1 MYGKFLYLHHTS
13 ANMIKYIFKRIL
25 NMIPVILGVT
35 LLVFLI
41 MDLAPGDPVLLILGD
56 NATEEARIAK
66 TAELGLDK
74 PLIIR
79 YFNYVA
85 NFFKGDMGKSY
96 ITNRSVSEEVFA
108 RFPNT
113 LKLSLVAS
121 AASIAI
127 AIPLGVIAAVKQNSI
142 FDNVSM
148 VLSMIGNSMPAFW
161 LGLVLVIIF
170 ALNMRLFPV
179 QGANAGWK
187 SYVLPSIAIGLMN
200 MAAVARTTRSS
211 MLETIRQDY
220 IRTAKSKGISKYKVI
235 MQHAFINALIP
246 TLTVIGVQL
255 GNLLGG
261 AVITET
267 VFAWPGI
274 GRLMVQSVSSRDVP
288 MILGCVIT
296 LSICYSAVNLI
307 VDLLYGFVDPR
318 VRSMYT

>member
-13 ANMIKYIFKRIL
+13 TNMIKYIFKRIL

-56 NATEEARIAK
+56 NATEEARVAK
-66 TAELGLDK
+66 TAELGLDR
-74 PLIIR
+74 PLVVR
-79 YFNYVA
+79 YFNYVV

-148 VLSMIGNSMPAFW
+148 VLSMIGNAMPAFW
-161 LGLVLVIIF
+161 LGLVLVIVF

-296 LSICYSAVNLI
+296 LSICYSVVNLI

>member
-1 MYGKFLYLHHTS
+1 MVNFLNLHHTS
-13 ANMIKYIFKRIL
+13 TNMIKYIFKRIL

-41 MDLAPGDPVLLILGD
+41 MDLAHGDPVLLILGD

-74 PLIIR
+74 PLVVR
-79 YFNYVA
+79 YINYVV

-121 AASIAI
+121 VASIVI

-161 LGLVLVIIF
+161 LGLVLVIVF

-296 LSICYSAVNLI
+296 LSICYSVVNLI

>member
-1 MYGKFLYLHHTS
+1 
-13 ANMIKYIFKRIL
+13 MIKYIIKRIL

-35 LLVFLI
+35 LLVFII

-56 NATEEARIAK
+56 NATPEARIEK

-74 PLIIR
+74 PLLVR
-79 YFNYVA
+79 YFKYVFD
-85 NFFKGDMGKSY
+85 FFRGDMGVSY
-96 ITNRSVSEEVFA
+96 ISRRSVSEEVMS

-113 LKLSLVAS
+113 LRLSLVA
-121 AASIAI
+121 AAVSIAM
-127 AIPLGVIAAVKQNSI
+127 AIPLGIIAAVKQNSA

-148 VLSMIGNSMPAFW
+148 VFSIVGNSMPAFW
-161 LGLVLVIIF
+161 LGLVLVLFF
-170 ALNMRLFPV
+170 ALKLGWFPV

-187 SYVLPSIAIGLMN
+187 SYVLPSVAIGLMN

-220 IRTAKSKGISKYKVI
+220 IRTAKAKGISKNRVI
-235 MQHAFINALIP
+235 MRHAFVNALIP
-246 TLTVIGVQL
+246 TITVVGVQL

-274 GRLMVQSVSSRDVP
+274 GRLMVQSVSARDVP

-296 LSICYSAVNLI
+296 LSICYSVVNLI
-307 VDLLYGFVDPR
+307 VDLLYGFIDPR
-318 VRSMYT
+318 VRSMYS

>member
-1 MYGKFLYLHHTS
+1 MT
-13 ANMIKYIFKRIL
+13 KYIIKRIL

-35 LLVFLI
+35 LLVFFI

-56 NATEEARIAK
+56 NATDEAIVQK
-66 TAELGLDK
+66 TVELGLDK
-74 PLIIR
+74 NLLHR
-79 YFNYVA
+79 YGDYVF
-85 NFFKGDMGKSY
+85 NFFRGDMGASY
-96 ITNRSVSEEVFA
+96 ITGRSVTEEVLS

-121 AASIAI
+121 VFSIAI
-127 AIPLGVIAAVKQNSI
+127 AIPLGVIASIKQNSI
-142 FDNVSM
+142 FDNFTM
-148 VLSMIGNSMPAFW
+148 VVSMIGNSMPAFW
-161 LGLVLVIIF
+161 LGLVLILF
-170 ALNMRLFPV
+170 FSLRLGWFPV

-211 MLETIRQDY
+211 MLEVIRQDY
-220 IRTAKSKGISKYKVI
+220 IRMAKSKGISKKDVVLK
-235 MQHAFINALIP
+235 HAFMNALIP
-246 TLTVIGVQL
+246 TLTIIGVQI

-274 GRLMVQSVSSRDVP
+274 GRLMVQSVSARDVP

-296 LSICYSAVNLI
+296 LSLCYSIINLI
-307 VDLLYGFVDPR
+307 VDLLYGVIDPR
-318 VRSMYT
+318 VRSMYS

>member
-1 MYGKFLYLHHTS
+1 
-13 ANMIKYIFKRIL
+13 MIKYIFKRIL
-25 NMIPVILGVT
+25 YMIPVILGVT

-66 TAELGLDK
+66 TAELGLDQ
-74 PLIIR
+74 PLLVR
-79 YFNYVA
+79 YAKYVL
-85 NFFKGDMGKSY
+85 NFFQGDMGVSY
-96 ITNRSVSEEVFA
+96 ITNRSVSKEVMS

-113 LKLSLVAS
+113 LRLSLVA
-121 AASIAI
+121 ALASIAM
-127 AIPLGVIAAVKQNSI
+127 AIPLGIIAAVKQNSI
-142 FDNVSM
+142 FDNISM
-148 VLSMIGNSMPAFW
+148 ILSMIGNSMPAFW
-161 LGLVLVIIF
+161 LGLMLILIF
-170 ALNMRLFPV
+170 ALNLGWLPV

-187 SYVLPSIAIGLMN
+187 SYVLPSAAIGFMN
-200 MAAVARTTRSS
+200 MAAIARTTRSS

-220 IRTAKSKGISKYKVI
+220 IRTAKAKGISKYKVI
-235 MQHAFINALIP
+235 MHHAFTNALIP
-246 TLTVIGVQL
+246 TITVAGVQL

-288 MILGCVIT
+288 MILGCVVT
-296 LSICYSAVNLI
+296 LSICYSLVNLI

-318 VRSMYT
+318 VRSMYS

>member
-1 MYGKFLYLHHTS
+1 M
-13 ANMIKYIFKRIL
+13 MKYIFKRIL

-66 TAELGLDK
+66 TIELGLDK
-74 PLIIR
+74 PLLLR
-79 YFNYVA
+79 YFNYVI
-85 NFFKGDMGKSY
+85 NFFQGDMGSSY
-96 ITNRSVSEEVFA
+96 ITNRSVSQEVFS

-113 LKLSLVAS
+113 LKLSLVAT

-161 LGLVLVIIF
+161 LGLVLVLVF
-170 ALNMRLFPV
+170 ALNLGWLPV

-187 SYVLPSIAIGLMN
+187 SYVLPTIAIGLMN

-220 IRTAKSKGISKYKVI
+220 IRTAKAKGISKYSVI
-235 MQHAFINALIP
+235 IRHAFTNALIP
-246 TLTVIGVQL
+246 TLTVIGVQI

-296 LSICYSAVNLI
+296 LSICYSIVNLI

>member
-1 MYGKFLYLHHTS
+1 MHIIQDH
-13 ANMIKYIFKRIL
+13 MIKYIFKRIL
-25 NMIPVILGVT
+25 YMIPVILGVT

-66 TAELGLDK
+66 TAELGLDQ
-74 PLIIR
+74 PLLVR
-79 YFNYVA
+79 YAKYVL
-85 NFFKGDMGKSY
+85 NFFQGDMGVSY
-96 ITNRSVSEEVFA
+96 ITNRSVSKEVMS

-113 LKLSLVAS
+113 LRLSLVA
-121 AASIAI
+121 ALASIAM
-127 AIPLGVIAAVKQNSI
+127 AIPLGIIAAVKQNSI
-142 FDNVSM
+142 FDNISM
-148 VLSMIGNSMPAFW
+148 ILSMIGNSMPAFW
-161 LGLVLVIIF
+161 LGLMLILIF
-170 ALNMRLFPV
+170 ALNLGWLPV

-187 SYVLPSIAIGLMN
+187 SYVLPSAAIGFMN
-200 MAAVARTTRSS
+200 MAAIARTTRSS

-220 IRTAKSKGISKYKVI
+220 IRTAKAKGISKYKVI
-235 MQHAFINALIP
+235 MHHAFTNALIP
-246 TLTVIGVQL
+246 TITVAGVQL

-288 MILGCVIT
+288 MILGCVVT
-296 LSICYSAVNLI
+296 LSICYSLVNLI

-318 VRSMYT
+318 VRSMYS